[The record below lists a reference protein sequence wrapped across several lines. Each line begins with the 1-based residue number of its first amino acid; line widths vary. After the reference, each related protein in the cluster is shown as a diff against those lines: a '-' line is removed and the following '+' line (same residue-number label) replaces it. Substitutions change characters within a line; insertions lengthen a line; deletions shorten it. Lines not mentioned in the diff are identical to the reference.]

1 MKKIDEAIDRIKTLE
16 CATGN
21 LENRIVGILEEY
33 GVADRSKIDIN
44 RNSNFD
50 TDEAQGYK
58 VKIEGEPGSI
68 VVVAKSGY
76 DDYVAE
82 VIDAYSKS

>member
-33 GVADRSKIDIN
+33 GVTDRSKIDVN
-44 RNSNFD
+44 RNNNFD
-50 TDEAQGYK
+50 TEEAQGYK
-58 VKIEGEPGSI
+58 VKIEGEPGSF
-68 VVVAKSGY
+68 VVLAKSGY

-82 VIDAYSKS
+82 VVDVYKKS

>member
-21 LENRIVGILEEY
+21 LENRIVGILEDY

-44 RNSNFD
+44 RDSNFD

-82 VIDAYSKS
+82 VVNAYSK

>member
-1 MKKIDEAIDRIKTLE
+1 MKKINEAIDRIKTLE

-21 LENRIVGILEEY
+21 LENRIVGILEDY
-33 GVADRSKIDIN
+33 GVADRNKIDIN

-82 VIDAYSKS
+82 VVDAYSKS